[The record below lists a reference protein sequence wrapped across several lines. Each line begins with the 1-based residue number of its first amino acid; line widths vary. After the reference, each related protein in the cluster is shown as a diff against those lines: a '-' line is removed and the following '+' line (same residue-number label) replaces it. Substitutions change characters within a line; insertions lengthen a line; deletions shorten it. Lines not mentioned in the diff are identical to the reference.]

1 MPEGREIIL
10 GSVID
15 EGENAIGLSL
25 PFNTENGSM
34 FGLNFLSIDQAI
46 SNVKNLIL
54 TRKGE
59 RINHPEFGTD
69 LQSFIFEPNFPDLRE
84 AIGEEIRSAIE
95 QWLPYIIINNLEVRV
110 PNAREGGL
118 VDRYHGVYVDLNIG
132 LLNNTIDEA
141 EIVLEIKDV

>member
-15 EGENAIGLSL
+15 EGENAIGLTL

-69 LQSFIFEPNFPDLRE
+69 LQT
-84 AIGEEIRSAIE
+84 
-95 QWLPYIIINNLEVRV
+95 Q
-110 PNAREGGL
+110 
-118 VDRYHGVYVDLNIG
+118 
-132 LLNNTIDEA
+132 
-141 EIVLEIKDV
+141 